1 MSKFYQLGIPS
12 ARASALNERPRFVS
26 LGAGVQSSAMLLMLD
41 AGELPGPLPE
51 AALFA
56 DTGWEP
62 QAVYRQLDYLK
73 RTVKR
78 IPIHQVNAGSIR
90 RQLLDHAAGRSR
102 FASPPLYT
110 LAPNGVDKGQLR
122 RQCTREFKIEPML
135 RWLRA
140 RGYGPKRP
148 VLQLLGITLDEWQR
162 MSQSRVQWA
171 AVAWPLIDARMTRGS
186 CLAWLADR
194 GHPEPPKSACIGC
207 PFRSRFG
214 WSTLTPAEREDA
226 IEVDA
231 AIRRLPKM
239 RASTFL
245 HRDCKPLSE
254 IDLRSP
260 KERGQLSVLDGE
272 CGGWCEA

>member
-1 MSKFYQLGIPS
+1 MTAAPHHKT
-12 ARASALNERPRFVS
+12 RPRFVS
-26 LGAGVQSSAMLLMLD
+26 LGAGVQSSALLLMLD

-62 QAVYRQLDYLK
+62 AAVYDQLDYLE
-73 RTVKR
+73 RTVRR
-78 IPIHQVNAGSIR
+78 IPIHRVSAGSIR
-90 RQLLDHAAGRSR
+90 DQLLDHAAGRGR
-102 FASPPLYT
+102 FASPPLHIR
-110 LAPNGVDKGQLR
+110 APNGDQGKLR
-122 RQCTREFKIEPML
+122 RQCTREFKIEPIR
-135 RWLRA
+135 RWLRE

-148 VLQLLGITLDEWQR
+148 VLQLLGITLDEVER
-162 MSQSRVQWA
+162 MSPSRVKWT
-171 AVAWPLIDARMTRGS
+171 AVAWPLIDARMTRAS
-186 CLAWLADR
+186 CLAWMENH

-214 WSTLTPAEREDA
+214 WGTLTPSERDDA

-231 AIRRLPKM
+231 AIRHLPKM
-239 RASTFL
+239 HGTVYL
-245 HRDCKPLSE
+245 HRECRPLSE

-260 KERGQLSVLDGE
+260 EERGQLSVLDGE

>member
-1 MSKFYQLGIPS
+1 MSKSYQQSRPTAL
-12 ARASALNERPRFVS
+12 ASALTERPRFLS

-62 QAVYRQLDYLK
+62 HAVYRQLDYLK
-73 RTVKR
+73 RMVKH
-78 IPIHQVNAGSIR
+78 IPIHLVRAGSIR
-90 RQLLDHAAGRSR
+90 QQLLSHAAGRSR

-110 LAPNGVDKGQLR
+110 LAPNGADKGQLR
-122 RQCTREFKIEPML
+122 RQCTREFKIDPIL
-135 RWLRA
+135 RWLKD

-148 VLQLLGITLDEWQR
+148 VLQLLGITLDECER
-162 MSQSRVQWA
+162 MSPSRVKWA
-171 AVAWPLIDARMTRGS
+171 AVAWPLIDARMTRAS
-186 CLAWLADR
+186 CLAWLADH

-239 RASTFL
+239 RDSTYL